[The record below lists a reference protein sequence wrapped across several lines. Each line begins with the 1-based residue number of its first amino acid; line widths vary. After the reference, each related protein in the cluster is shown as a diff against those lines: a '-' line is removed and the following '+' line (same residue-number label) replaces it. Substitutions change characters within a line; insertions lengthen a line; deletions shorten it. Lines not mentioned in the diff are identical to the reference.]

1 MSCLTRKLAALRENN
16 GSGTTSISISPE
28 ARLTFRSPPEP
39 TYLSFETMLETLR
52 QENEQLRN
60 RLLSAERNYIRATH
74 LNDIYREE
82 LIDRRR
88 RVRVSVSTCLSDID

>member
-1 MSCLTRKLAALRENN
+1 
-16 GSGTTSISISPE
+16 
-28 ARLTFRSPPEP
+28 
-39 TYLSFETMLETLR
+39 MLETLR

-60 RLLSAERNYIRATH
+60 RLLSAERNYIHATH

-88 RVRVSVSTCLSDID
+88 RVRVSVSTCLLDAD